1 MCPLE
6 LKLISRALAER
17 EPTRLIDAISVCERS
32 PHYRSLVS
40 LVAKARHVLKEQSEA
55 FATLRS
61 VVRCCDVGALDAFSH
76 RYDECLALDVRRVV
90 ENIRRLLLSGS
101 DVPTELID
109 YSMSL
114 PHRTGSSPQDRLRK
128 GDISQLCAELT
139 MRSEARERDGLS
151 REEAGR
157 RLQLVRGAI
166 HSIYEGVAVAGA
178 MARHCEDES
187 SSSQKYSFEAE
198 EQDVERFAAEAVR
211 ADTVLR
217 RLAEHDASRACRHR
231 ERRDAAASWGR
242 DDLYIPHG
250 APTPPRDLDAF
261 PEPIDAISPVP
272 RPSLQSIVKGS
283 SSRTPQG
290 AASQWTQRIELEEA
304 ECRRGLVVDVWALG
318 LFDLLSKST
327 ATFRKIERKQRCE
340 GDADV
345 CRGHVESV
353 EAALRHALVEV
364 LEATTR

>member
-1 MCPLE
+1 MLEAAIVSDDIGVLRHAIEQTEAFGDGFVRCGGLVLEAKKELARRSRMCPSE

-32 PHYRSLVS
+32 PHYPSLASLV
-40 LVAKARHVLKEQSEA
+40 VKARHVLKEQSEA

-76 RYDECLALDVRRVV
+76 RYDECLGLDVRRVV
-90 ENIRRLLLSGS
+90 ENIRRSLLSGS
-101 DVPTELID
+101 DVSTELID
-109 YSMSL
+109 SISL

-187 SSSQKYSFEAE
+187 SSS
-198 EQDVERFAAEAVR
+198 
-211 ADTVLR
+211 
-217 RLAEHDASRACRHR
+217 
-231 ERRDAAASWGR
+231 
-242 DDLYIPHG
+242 
-250 APTPPRDLDAF
+250 
-261 PEPIDAISPVP
+261 
-272 RPSLQSIVKGS
+272 
-283 SSRTPQG
+283 
-290 AASQWTQRIELEEA
+290 
-304 ECRRGLVVDVWALG
+304 
-318 LFDLLSKST
+318 
-327 ATFRKIERKQRCE
+327 
-340 GDADV
+340 
-345 CRGHVESV
+345 
-353 EAALRHALVEV
+353 
-364 LEATTR
+364 